1 MKILIAD
8 DEAPLL
14 RFLSRGLSAEGFE
27 CVEESALHNLVT
39 RIRHESPSIIV
50 LDRMFG
56 DEDSVEL
63 LPAIKSLPNA
73 PMVLLLTAVDEVR
86 ERVNGLKQGA
96 DDYLCKPFDFDELLA
111 RITALGRRVTNAP
124 AANEGLS
131 VGPLLIDDESR
142 IATLND
148 VEISLT
154 KLEYD
159 MLYYFAENAEKVL
172 SRERILSRVWRSHAD
187 PLTNVV
193 DVYISRLRQKLQAS
207 NSIVIE
213 TLRGNGYRLTIKHAG
228 KE

>member
-124 AANEGLS
+124 ASNEGLS
-131 VGPLLIDDESR
+131 VGPLFIDDESR

-159 MLYYFAENAEKVL
+159 VLYYFAENAEKVL

-213 TLRGNGYRLTIKHAG
+213 TLRGNGYRLTIKHTG

>member
-111 RITALGRRVTNAP
+111 RITALGRRVTHAP
-124 AANEGLS
+124 VSNKGLS
-131 VGPLLIDDESR
+131 VGPLVIDDESR

-172 SRERILSRVWRSHAD
+172 SRERILSRVWRSHSD

-193 DVYISRLRQKLQAS
+193 DVYISRLRQKLHSSDA
-207 NSIVIE
+207 IFIE
-213 TLRGNGYRLTIKHAG
+213 TLRGNGYRLTTRK
-228 KE
+228 

>member
-124 AANEGLS
+124 AANKGLS
-131 VGPLLIDDESR
+131 VGPLFIDDESR

>member
-111 RITALGRRVTNAP
+111 RITALGRRVTNVP

-131 VGPLLIDDESR
+131 VGPLFIDDESR

-213 TLRGNGYRLTIKHAG
+213 TLRGNGYRLTIKHAA